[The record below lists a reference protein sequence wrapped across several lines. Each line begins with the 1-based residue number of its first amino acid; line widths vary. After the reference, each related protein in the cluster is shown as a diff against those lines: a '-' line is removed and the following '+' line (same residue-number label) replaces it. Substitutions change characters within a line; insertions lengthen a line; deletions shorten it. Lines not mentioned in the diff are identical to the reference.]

1 MDLVFVLTRYGKT
14 HRQGDGCHEG
24 RCSRSQ
30 ISRNRNHDMSHR
42 LGGRTRVGQEAEE
55 QGKSMGKASIVV
67 FMAGKGQ
74 GTTDRLGIG

>member
-1 MDLVFVLTRYGKT
+1 
-14 HRQGDGCHEG
+14 
-24 RCSRSQ
+24 
-30 ISRNRNHDMSHR
+30 MSHR

-74 GTTDRLGIG
+74 GRTDRLGIG